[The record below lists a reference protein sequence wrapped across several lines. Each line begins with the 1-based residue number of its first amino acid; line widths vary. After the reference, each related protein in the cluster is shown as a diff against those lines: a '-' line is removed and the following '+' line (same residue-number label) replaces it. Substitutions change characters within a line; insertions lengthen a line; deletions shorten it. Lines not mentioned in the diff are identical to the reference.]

1 MGGHSTQKYPV
12 VPAKDLGLDDY
23 FKANPNVAGMAWGGG
38 LNGSDP
44 KEPRVVAVNDY
55 SPNLKTP
62 EAKES
67 LIQNERIRHN
77 MDESKWKATFAIT
90 PEQTEWA
97 KSLGAYANNPEMLKQ
112 TIASRIATGDYVPSP
127 TDEQVKSA
135 KQFQK

>member
-1 MGGHSTQKYPV
+1 MGGHSNPKYPV
-12 VPAKDLGLDDY
+12 VSAKDLGLDDY

-62 EAKES
+62 EAKAS

-77 MDESKWKATFAIT
+77 MDENKWKATFAIT

-97 KSLGAYANNPEMLKQ
+97 KSLGAYANNPDLLKQ
-112 TIASRIATGDYVPSP
+112 TIAARIATGDYVPSP
-127 TDEQVKSA
+127 TDEQIQSA